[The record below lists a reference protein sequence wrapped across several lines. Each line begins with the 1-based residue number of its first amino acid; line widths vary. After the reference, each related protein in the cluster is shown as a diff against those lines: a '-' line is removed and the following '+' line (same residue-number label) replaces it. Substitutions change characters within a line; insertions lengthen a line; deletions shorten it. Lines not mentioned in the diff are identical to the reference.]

1 MWNVWFDA
9 YRENRTKHFHGLS
22 PDGSLLTYTQT
33 KLFHFDSNKS
43 GDGLQEADTI
53 CTINLPLVVSLT
65 DHIHPLLCIL
75 SQAFVQ

>member
-22 PDGSLLTYTQT
+22 PDRSLLNYTQT

-43 GDGLQEADTI
+43 GNGLQEADPI
-53 CTINLPLVVSLT
+53 
-65 DHIHPLLCIL
+65 
-75 SQAFVQ
+75 